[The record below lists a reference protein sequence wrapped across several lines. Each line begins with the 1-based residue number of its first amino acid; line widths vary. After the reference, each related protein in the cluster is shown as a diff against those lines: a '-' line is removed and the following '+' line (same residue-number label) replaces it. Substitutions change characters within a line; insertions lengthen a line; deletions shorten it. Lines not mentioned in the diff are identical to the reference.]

1 MATSER
7 PPHFE
12 HDLFDYWHLQYEGD
26 LSLAEFMKLNAD
38 WSDMDYLYW
47 KTTGELPHGRL

>member
-12 HDLFDYWHLQYEGD
+12 QDLFDYWHLQYEGD
-26 LSLAEFMKLNAD
+26 LSLAEFMQLNAD